1 MMRYLIGRHQSS
13 SPLLAKLGSAMPY
26 RKAVALLRQLLPL
39 TQGEVSYGNVRRRT
53 LAVGGELERR
63 ATDRAEYDEYGPGRK
78 GVASARQI
86 TVALDGTWIR
96 ADGSARGRQLHVIA
110 GRIDRDGHLGGRFA
124 WVPEAA
130 RGCSPNMTTSAL
142 VDEGF
147 ADGTKLSVLA
157 DGADGLT
164 GLVHDGS
171 NRRPTAQL
179 DWFHV
184 SMRQRHIEQMT
195 PDRRSYRGSGDT
207 MLGTEAREEVALA
220 GLARACD
227 GGSTVAD
234 STQSGGEDCYEVLR
248 SRDA

>member
-1 MMRYLIGRHQSS
+1 MKGGRALIGDCGAERMAVLTGQVRQHRHVI
-13 SPLLAKLGSAMPY
+13 PLLVHHKY
-26 RKAVALLRQLLPL
+26 
-39 TQGEVSYGNVRRRT
+39 
-53 LAVGGELERR
+53 
-63 ATDRAEYDEYGPGRK
+63 
-78 GVASARQI
+78 
-86 TVALDGTWIR
+86 
-96 ADGSARGRQLHVIA
+96 
-110 GRIDRDGHLGGRFA
+110 DRD
-124 WVPEAA
+124 
-130 RGCSPNMTTSAL
+130 
-142 VDEGF
+142 F